1 MKEFKKIVTKK
12 EEINF
17 SIKEETN
24 GHFVYVPFK
33 ENSDHIPGKLSF
45 AKRDISFVLEK
56 INCSAFVYL
65 LHKFHLLREKRVM
78 GKPLTF
84 RSGS

>member
-1 MKEFKKIVTKK
+1 MKEFKKIITKK

-33 ENSDHIPGKLSF
+33 ENTDHIPGKLSL
-45 AKRDISFVLEK
+45 KNI
-56 INCSAFVYL
+56 
-65 LHKFHLLREKRVM
+65 LHFKHII
-78 GKPLTF
+78 
-84 RSGS
+84 

>member
-1 MKEFKKIVTKK
+1 MKEFKKIVTKN

-24 GHFVYVPFK
+24 GRFVYVPFK

-45 AKRDISFVLEK
+45 AF
-56 INCSAFVYL
+56 
-65 LHKFHLLREKRVM
+65 
-78 GKPLTF
+78 
-84 RSGS
+84 

>member
-1 MKEFKKIVTKK
+1 MKEFKRIVTKK

-45 AKRDISFVLEK
+45 AF
-56 INCSAFVYL
+56 
-65 LHKFHLLREKRVM
+65 
-78 GKPLTF
+78 
-84 RSGS
+84 